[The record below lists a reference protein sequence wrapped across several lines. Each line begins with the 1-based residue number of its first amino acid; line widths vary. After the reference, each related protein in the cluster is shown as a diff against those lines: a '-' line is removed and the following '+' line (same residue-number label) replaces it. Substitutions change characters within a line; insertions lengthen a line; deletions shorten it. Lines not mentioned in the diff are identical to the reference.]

1 MATEEE
7 FNQVQEQLVEI
18 GQQNFALK
26 EDLDRLLAANK
37 KIPKLKQQLSD
48 LEKEKDTLRR
58 LHEKEMKELSA
69 QLEEAKKKVSEEA
82 DNQTKMLA
90 AKATEMTHQLAD
102 VMKRTKEKEDEVRQL
117 EHQVATHKSDV
128 KRKTEKLHK
137 LRAKARE
144 FIPFLSF
151 LRNAMAVPMY
161 IEDMSVKITNLRRQR
176 EEEDEALAKLDQ
188 DVTDLH
194 KLNDDLARK
203 IKSKAA
209 ELNEYKAKLKNTKGR
224 IVDTKAEINRTR
236 TALEQTEQRLQSAQ
250 ESGRQLAQEV
260 EARLKK
266 VRDERTEV
274 DAVVAEKLKQ
284 RDEAQQELDGMKAE
298 TDKELEQHS
307 AKIQDLRNKLSSIK
321 ETGDDGDGTRVD
333 NELQHQIHRIM
344 EEKTQLNDQILML
357 KQAIDLVEEEIRQK
371 GLEVQRIAMR
381 MDPTAKIISQ
391 PDFEQKQ
398 LLFEELVLQNREL
411 RTTFGEMTE
420 RVVQLRKEN
429 TELRK
434 QINGKS
440 KQ

>member
-82 DNQTKMLA
+82 ESQTKMLA
-90 AKATEMTHQLAD
+90 AKATEMAHQLAD
-102 VMKRTKEKEDEVRQL
+102 VMKRTKEKEDEVKQL
-117 EHQVATHKSDV
+117 EHQVAAHKSDV
-128 KRKTEKLHK
+128 KSKTEKLHK

-151 LRNAMAVPMY
+151 LRNAMAIPMY

-194 KLNDDLARK
+194 KMNDDLARK
-203 IKSKAA
+203 IKTKAA
-209 ELNEYKAKLKNTKGR
+209 DLTECKAKLKNTKGR

-236 TALEQTEQRLQSAQ
+236 TAVEQTEQRLQSAQ

-274 DAVVAEKLKQ
+274 DALVAEKLKQ
-284 RDEAQQELDGMKAE
+284 RDQAQQELDAMKAE

-344 EEKTQLNDQILML
+344 EEKTQLNDQISML
-357 KQAIDLVEEEIRQK
+357 KQAIDLVGEEIRQK

-429 TELRK
+429 AELRK
-434 QINGKS
+434 QINDKS